1 MENTPKEITS
11 SSETLAA
18 IDAIL
23 LELHERIISGRC
35 LTNHMQNKLFL
46 DLLHHI
52 ADKDDFCPKYA
63 ACRYVGVSRATFDRL
78 VLSGKL
84 PRGKKMAGWKELIW
98 SYREL
103 DRFIDRY
110 MTE

>member
-1 MENTPKEITS
+1 MENLQKKIISP
-11 SSETLAA
+11 SETLVA

-35 LTNHMQNKLFL
+35 LTNHMQNQLFL

-52 ADKDDFCPKYA
+52 ADKDEFCPKYA
-63 ACRYVGVSRATFDRL
+63 ACRYIGISRATFDRL
-78 VLSGKL
+78 VIAGKL
-84 PRGKKMAGWKELIW
+84 PKGKKIAGWKELIW

-103 DRFIDRY
+103 DTYIDQY
-110 MTE
+110 INE